1 MKDYKKIVFAAVLAL
16 WGAFAAGGCGGQ
28 KEEPV
33 TLTVIHA
40 WGGTEKD
47 HEAMRKIYQD
57 FQEKNPDVLL
67 QLVSMPTR
75 EEMLRK
81 VEDMIMVGDTPDIVT
96 FSGMG
101 RNRTYEFMV
110 ENGIALDLM
119 PYLEEDEAFADSV
132 SEENLSYW
140 TTEKNQLF
148 TVTDVL
154 YLSGGYWYN
163 QEIFEKAGIEAPPS
177 DWADFLKMC
186 GKVREW
192 SKKLGRNVLPLQAS
206 GEGYLSFLDH
216 MLAGRDGIKAER
228 SEMAEALERLRQI
241 YIFSTS
247 ESADYTYLD
256 ETSLFNEGKIAIYVN
271 GVWGAPMISD
281 NIDAAYALLPTKDG
295 TEMSCVSAGLGYV
308 LGNSGSEE
316 KEDASVRFLKYMLS
330 EEVQTRI
337 LEETEQIPA
346 NQAVNLEQ
354 FAEEKARLYQAA
366 EQVLH
371 AEKRIEI
378 PANLWTSDQRE
389 RFVEEIFPVF
399 AGEKEEED
407 FIESIVLR

>member
-1 MKDYKKIVFAAVLAL
+1 MDYRKIVFAAVLAL
-16 WGAFAAGGCGGQ
+16 WGAFSAGGCGGQ

-186 GKVREW
+186 GKIREW

-216 MLAGRDGIKAER
+216 MLAGRVGIKSER
-228 SEMAEALERLRQI
+228 GEIAEALERLRQI

-389 RFVEEIFPVF
+389 RFVEDIFPVL
-399 AGEKEEED
+399 AGEKKEED
-407 FIESIVLR
+407 FIENIVLR